1 MSKVKCSV
9 CGQQFDKDKTEW
21 VKTSST
27 RYAHK
32 SCGEPFLKQKELEQR
47 EAADKKQLEE
57 YIKQIYRIQNLSPL
71 MRQQI
76 RRFHDECGMTYSGM
90 AGTLVY
96 FYQVLGNTTEKA
108 RGVGILEYVYLEA
121 QQYYANLAKVNLAN
135 QGQDFNIQTHTI
147 TIPVPQRKKKKK
159 RFFKFLEEDN

>member
-1 MSKVKCSV
+1 MPKVKCSV
-9 CGQQFDKDKTEW
+9 CGQQFDKDKVEW

-57 YIKQIYRIQNLSPL
+57 YIKQIYRIEKLSPL
-71 MRQQI
+71 MYRQI
-76 RRFHDECGMTYSGM
+76 KRFKEELGMTYSGM
-90 AGTLVY
+90 SGALVY

-108 RGVGILEYVYLEA
+108 RGIGILEYVYQDA
-121 QQYYANLAKVNLAN
+121 RQYYTNLSKINLAN